1 MARIVEDELKNLKLN
16 VVTKKDLTH
25 IRQKLIELEDRSRR
39 NNLRIDGIPESYK
52 ETWDDCENKV
62 QDLFNNKLGIGNVV
76 IERAHRVLSS
86 NDQDTQGNKDRR
98 PKTIVLKL
106 LNYKDKV
113 KVFRNVNK
121 LKESG
126 IYINEDFCKET
137 TDRRKELWKE
147 VKVLRDQG
155 KYSVIRYDRIV
166 QHDFKR

>member
-1 MARIVEDELKNLKLN
+1 MYYINYLRKFIVTKQFTATNFIKRIVKSLRDTRNS
-16 VVTKKDLTH
+16 VT
-25 IRQKLIELEDRSRR
+25 
-39 NNLRIDGIPESYK
+39 
-52 ETWDDCENKV
+52 
-62 QDLFNNKLGIGNVV
+62 
-76 IERAHRVLSS
+76 
-86 NDQDTQGNKDRR
+86 QDTQGNKDRR

-155 KYSVIRYDRIV
+155 KYAVIRYDRIV

>member
-1 MARIVEDELKNLKLN
+1 M
-16 VVTKKDLTH
+16 
-25 IRQKLIELEDRSRR
+25 
-39 NNLRIDGIPESYK
+39 
-52 ETWDDCENKV
+52 

-76 IERAHRVLSS
+76 IERAHRVFSS
-86 NDQDTQGNKDRR
+86 NDQDTQENKDRR

-126 IYINEDFCKET
+126 IYITEDFCKET

-155 KYSVIRYDRIV
+155 KYAVIRYDRIV
-166 QHDFKR
+166 QQTVTFIFIRNLIYYSALNMIFSESELKTRQERWGSFNICAYFFKL